1 MENCSNRNFICCNFE
16 QQSWGVAI
24 LKGSHFEGQPFW
36 RAAILRGSH
45 FERVLL
51 GCISKIYKRFIVLQW
66 MKMVFQ
72 VFEHISILKS
82 FLDSRHFEMPTSWIK
97 RIICAGPLA
106 YIFQHKIWYNQWNFH
121 AFITNPTLS
130 LKSATNLLDF
140 GFYVQIWK
148 FYFEFLGEQQF
159 FPLS

>member
-1 MENCSNRNFICCNFE
+1 MKYGNRSNRNFIRCNFE
-16 QQSWGVAI
+16 QPFWKAAI
-24 LKGSHFEGQPFW
+24 LKGDHFEGQPFLK
-36 RAAILRGSH
+36 I
-45 FERVLL
+45 VLL
-51 GCISKIYKRFIVLQW
+51 GCMSKIYKKFLVVQR
-66 MKMVFQ
+66 MKIVFQ

-97 RIICAGPLA
+97 RIFCAGPLA